1 MLVNAHRKKQLH
13 GGGWQPEDCN
23 EDCQAKFGKQAMSFC
38 LFFKKPGDTCLRQYP
53 CKVCL
58 LRINGNDK
66 SIVFISL

>member
-1 MLVNAHRKKQLH
+1 MLVNAHRKKLLD
-13 GGGWQPEDCN
+13 GGGCQPEDCN

-58 LRINGNDK
+58 LRINDNDK